1 MLTAMLAGLVVAA
14 MLAPLVERRLGN
26 AAAWLLAVAPAA
38 YVVVVLMHLPHGS
51 AVTLVE
57 TRAWLGELGAELA
70 FALDGLAAVMALLV
84 AGIGALIVI
93 YAGGYMA
100 GKATRGRLLA
110 YLLAFLAA
118 MLGLVLADNVITLF
132 VFWEA
137 TSVVSFLLIGFDHA
151 KGESRTA
158 AVQALLITGAGG
170 LAMLAGLVLAGL
182 AAGELGLLGAQA
194 WRISAWAAVD
204 LRQHPHYP
212 AILVLILAGAVTK
225 SAQWPFHFWLPGA
238 MAAPTPVS
246 ALLHSATMV
255 KAGVFLLARLSLHL
269 GGTVEW
275 RWLVTGAGVIT
286 MLVGAALALGQR
298 DLKRILAYTTVSVLG
313 ALTMLLGVGTVLAV
327 KSAVVLLVAHALYK
341 AALFLVAG
349 NIDHGT
355 GTRDVT
361 ALGGLAGILPWTC
374 AAALLAALSMAGAP
388 PMFGF
393 VGKELLYTS
402 KLDLEALG
410 AKMIVAAVAANIALV
425 AAAGLVAIKPF
436 LSRRPELPQPPN
448 EAPPSMLLGP
458 VFLGLAGLFVGLV
471 PAVFDHTLG
480 PAMVSAILGGE
491 HTMTLKLWHGV
502 NLQALTVLALS
513 AITVSGG
520 AVLFLL
526 LRRRMRL
533 AAQLAQRA
541 SSVGPARAF
550 DALLAALPGMAA
562 ALTRIIQTSSLR
574 RSLTVTIVTTL
585 GVAAPSLLL
594 LHAPALPREIGRVG
608 VHEVALGGLVLA
620 GAVMAVAL
628 RSRLAA
634 VVALGL
640 TGIGIALLF
649 ALLSAPDLA
658 MTQITVESLTVILL
672 ALLFTHLPPSPP
684 RSRRGERL
692 RDALLAGAAGAVM
705 TAFVLATLPGGFPA
719 TTAEFFAAAS
729 LPEAHGRNVV
739 NVILVDFRAFDTLG
753 ELTVVALAGLGV
765 WALLRLKLSDGGGG
779 GA

>member
-1 MLTAMLAGLVVAA
+1 MLAAMLAGLVTVAV
-14 MLAPLVERRLGN
+14 LAPLVERRLGN
-26 AAAWLLAVAPAA
+26 AAAWLLAVAPASFA
-38 YVVVVLMHLPHGS
+38 VIVLMHLPQGS
-51 AVTLVE
+51 AVTLAE
-57 TRAWLGELGAELA
+57 TRPWLPDLGAELA
-70 FALDGLAAVMALLV
+70 LALDGLSAVMALLV
-84 AGIGALIVI
+84 VGIGALIVV

-137 TSVVSFLLIGFDHA
+137 TSVVSFLLIGFDHE
-151 KGESRTA
+151 KSESRAA

-182 AAGELGLLGAQA
+182 AAGDLGLSGAQA

-212 AILVLILAGAVTK
+212 AILVLILAGAATK

-255 KAGVFLLARLSLHL
+255 KAGVFLLARMSAHL
-269 GGTVEW
+269 GGTPEW
-275 RWLVTGAGVIT
+275 RWLVIGAGVTT
-286 MLVGAALALGQR
+286 MLVGAAMALGQR

-313 ALTMLLGVGTVLAV
+313 TLTMLLGVGTALAV

-349 NIDHGT
+349 NVDHGT

-361 ALGGLAGILPWTC
+361 ALGGLARALPFTFV
-374 AAALLAALSMAGAP
+374 AAVLAALSMAGAP

-410 AKMIVAAVAANIALV
+410 AKLVIAAVAANIALV

-436 LSRRPELPQPPN
+436 LSRRREPPHPPH
-448 EAPPSMLLGP
+448 EAPPAMLLGP
-458 VFLGLAGLFVGLV
+458 VLLGLAGLFVGLA
-471 PAVFDHTLG
+471 PAAFDRTLG
-480 PAMVSAILGGE
+480 PAMASAILGRE
-491 HTMTLKLWHGV
+491 QDMTLKLWHGV
-502 NLQALTVLALS
+502 SLEALTVLALS
-513 AITVSGG
+513 AATVGGG
-520 AVLFLL
+520 ALLFLL
-526 LRRRMRL
+526 LRRRMGL
-533 AAQLAQRA
+533 AARLAQRA
-541 SSVGPARAF
+541 SSIGPARAF
-550 DALLAALPGMAA
+550 TAALAALPGVAA
-562 ALTRIIQTSSLR
+562 TLTRIVQTPSLR
-574 RSLTVTIVTTL
+574 RSLTVAIAATL
-585 GVAAPSLLL
+585 GVAAPSLVLL
-594 LHAPALPREIGRVG
+594 QAPALSDGIGGVG
-608 VHEVALGGLVLA
+608 VHEVTLGLLILA
-620 GAVMAVAL
+620 GAVMAVVL

-640 TGIGIALLF
+640 TGLGIALLF

-658 MTQITVESLTVILL
+658 MTQIMVESLTVILL
-672 ALLFTHLPPSPP
+672 ALLFAHLPPSPE
-684 RSRRGERL
+684 RSSRGQRL
-692 RDALLAGAAGAVM
+692 RDALLAGAAGVIMA
-705 TAFVLATLPGGFPA
+705 AFVLAALPGGFPA
-719 TTAEFFAAAS
+719 TTAEYFAAAS

-739 NVILVDFRAFDTLG
+739 NVILVDFRALDTLG
-753 ELTVVALAGLGV
+753 EITVVALAGLGV
-765 WALLRLKLSDGGGG
+765 WALLRLKLGGSAGGGE
-779 GA
+779 

>member
-1 MLTAMLAGLVVAA
+1 MLAAMLAGLLAA
-14 MLAPLVERRLGN
+14 AVLAPLVERRLGN
-26 AAAWLLAVAPAA
+26 AAAWLLAASPASFA
-38 YVVVVLMHLPHGS
+38 AIVLMHLPTGS
-51 AVTLVE
+51 AVTLAE
-57 TRAWLGELGAELA
+57 ARPWITELGAELA
-70 FALDGLAAVMALLV
+70 FALDGLSAVMALLV

-100 GKATRGRLLA
+100 GKPARGRLLA

-151 KGESRTA
+151 KSGSRTA

-182 AAGELGLLGAQA
+182 AAGELGLEGAEA

-204 LRQHPHYP
+204 MRQHPHYV
-212 AILVLILAGAVTK
+212 AILALILAGAATK

-255 KAGVFLLARLSLHL
+255 KAGVFLLARMSPHL
-269 GGTVEW
+269 GGTPEW
-275 RWLVTGAGVIT
+275 GWLVTGAGVTT
-286 MLVGAALALGQR
+286 MLVGAGMALGQR

-313 ALTMLLGVGTVLAV
+313 TLTMLLGIGTELAV

-349 NIDHGT
+349 NVDHGT

-361 ALGGLAGILPWTC
+361 ALGGLARALPWTF
-374 AAALLAALSMAGAP
+374 AAAVLAALSMAGAP

-410 AKMIVAAVAANIALV
+410 AKLVVAAVVANIALV
-425 AAAGLVAIKPF
+425 AAAGMVAIKPF
-436 LSRRPELPQPPN
+436 LLRRREPAQPPH
-448 EAPPSMLLGP
+448 EAPPAMLLGP
-458 VFLGLAGLFVGLV
+458 LLLGLAGLFVGLA
-471 PAVFDHTLG
+471 PATFDRTLG
-480 PAMVSAILGGE
+480 PAMASAILGRE
-491 HTMTLKLWHGV
+491 AEMTLKLWHG
-502 NLQALTVLALS
+502 LSIEALTVLALS
-513 AITVSGG
+513 AVTVSAG
-520 AVLFLL
+520 ALLFLL
-526 LRRRMRL
+526 LRRRMGL
-533 AAQLAQRA
+533 AARLAQRA
-541 SSVGPARAF
+541 SSIGPTRAF
-550 DALLAALPGMAA
+550 TATLTALPGVAA
-562 ALTRIIQTSSLR
+562 TLTRIVQTASLP
-574 RSLTVTIVTTL
+574 RSLSVAIAATL
-585 GVAAPSLLL
+585 GVAAPSLVLVGVPSF
-594 LHAPALPREIGRVG
+594 PAGLGRVG
-608 VHEVALGGLVLA
+608 AHEVGLAALILA
-620 GAVMAVAL
+620 GAMMAVVL

-640 TGIGIALLF
+640 TGLCIALLF

-658 MTQITVESLTVILL
+658 MTQIMVESLTVILL
-672 ALLFTHLPPSPP
+672 ALLFAHLPPSPE
-684 RSRRGERL
+684 RSSRGQRL
-692 RDALLAGAAGAVM
+692 RHALLAGAAGGIMA
-705 TAFVLATLPGGFPA
+705 AFVLAVLPGEFPA
-719 TTAEFFAAAS
+719 TTADYFAAS
-729 LPEAHGRNVV
+729 SFPQAHGRNVV
-739 NVILVDFRAFDTLG
+739 NVILVDFRALDTLG
-753 ELTVVALAGLGV
+753 EITVVALAGLGV
-765 WALLRLKLSDGGGG
+765 WALLRLKLGTNGGG